1 MMRILVVEDYKPLRD
16 SVVQALEE
24 EGYAVD
30 PAADGKIALW
40 HAQGGE
46 HDVVILDLMLP
57 GVDGLTVLRTL
68 RGREAR
74 PCVLI
79 LTARDTTEDRVSGL
93 DAGADDYLTKP
104 FALAE
109 LLARVRALVRR
120 RYAQSS
126 SLVQIGN
133 MQIDTNSRMVHRAEE
148 SIELSGREYALLE
161 YLAMRTGQVVTRAEI
176 WRHIYDAN
184 ATLES
189 NVVDV
194 FVGLLRRKLER
205 PGWPRLIHTRRGQGY
220 MLGQSP

>member
-1 MMRILVVEDYKPLRD
+1 MRVLVVEDYAPLRD
-16 SVVQALEE
+16 SLVQALQED
-24 EGYAVD
+24 GYAVD
-30 PAADGKIALW
+30 QANDGKIALW
-40 HAQGGE
+40 HAQEGV

-68 RGREAR
+68 RRQEAR

-79 LTARDTTEDRVSGL
+79 LTARDTTEDRVGGL

-120 RYAQSS
+120 RYQQSAS
-126 SLVQIGN
+126 VLKIGN
-133 MQIDTNSRMVHRAEE
+133 MELDTNARTVRRAGEPVD
-148 SIELSGREYALLE
+148 LTGREYALLE
-161 YLAMRTGQVVTRAEI
+161 YLAMRATQVATREDI
-176 WRHIYDAN
+176 WAHIYDAN

-194 FVGLLRRKLER
+194 FVGLVRRKLER

-220 MLGQSP
+220 VLEELP

>member
-1 MMRILVVEDYKPLRD
+1 MRVLVVEDYKPLRD
-16 SVVQALEE
+16 SLVQALQED
-24 EGYAVD
+24 GYVAD
-30 PAADGKIALW
+30 QAADGKMALW
-40 HAQGGE
+40 YAQEGV

-68 RGREAR
+68 RRREAR

-79 LTARDTTEDRVSGL
+79 LTARDTTEDRVGGL

-120 RYAQSS
+120 RYQQSAS
-126 SLVQIGN
+126 VVEIGN
-133 MQIDTNSRMVHRAEE
+133 MQLDTIARTVRRAGE
-148 SIELSGREYALLE
+148 SIELTAREYALLE
-161 YLAMRTGQVVTRAEI
+161 YLAMRASQVVSREDI
-176 WRHIYDAN
+176 WAHIYDAN
-184 ATLES
+184 AALES

-194 FVGLLRRKLER
+194 FVGLVRRKLER

-220 MLGQSP
+220 VLEQLP